1 MKRALV
7 TGAGGFIGSWLTETL
22 VREGWSVRAM
32 YRYNAAGSMGWLD
45 ELPPDVAAATET
57 MAGDVRDPFQ
67 VWGAVR
73 GMDVVFHLAALIGIP
88 YSYVAPASYVATN
101 VSGTLNVLQA
111 CLEEGVERVVH
122 TSTSETYGSAQYTP
136 MDEAHPLV
144 GQSPYAASKI
154 GGDKLAESYHLSFD
168 LPVATVRPFNT
179 YGPRQSSRAVIP
191 TIASQ
196 ALSGREEIELGALTP
211 VRDLTF
217 VSDTVRGFILASQ
230 AAGAVGQV
238 INLGQG
244 HGVSIG
250 ELAREVIAL
259 CDSSAL
265 VVSREERLRPDK
277 GEVMELVCDAGRA
290 RTVLGWEPR
299 VTLREGLGRVVAFIR
314 GDVERY
320 KPQVYNV

>member
-22 VREGWSVRAM
+22 VQEGWSVRAM
-32 YRYNAAGSMGWLD
+32 YRYNAAGSMGWLED
-45 ELPPDVAAATET
+45 LPPDVAAATET
-57 MAGDVRDPFQ
+57 MAGDVRDPFF
-67 VWGAVR
+67 VRGAVR

-111 CLEEGVERVVH
+111 CLEEGTERVVH

-168 LPVATVRPFNT
+168 LPVVTVRPFNT

-196 ALSGREEIELGALTP
+196 VLSGRSEIELGALTP

-244 HGVSIG
+244 QGVSIG
-250 ELAREVIAL
+250 ELARKVIAL
-259 CDSSAL
+259 CNSSAR
-265 VVSREERLRPDK
+265 VVSREERLRPEK
-277 GEVMELVCDAGRA
+277 GEVMQLVCDAGRA

-299 VTLREGLGRVVAFIR
+299 VTLQEGLGRVVEFIR

-320 KPQVYNV
+320 KPLVYNV